1 MIEYLSAFL
10 KKNYQL
16 SGTLTPLVGELDLN
30 FRLRTSTG
38 KEYILKIAHFGE
50 SLEHLEM
57 QHAIMTHLLEMN
69 LDYHLPKVVSTL
81 DGQQILKIT
90 DEQNRERF
98 LRILTWVPGTLL
110 AHTNPHTPA
119 LLKDTGHLMGAI
131 TKALEGFQHPGAERV
146 LRWDL
151 AQADWLMAHS
161 QELKQPQI
169 VQPFLDDFI
178 KIIKP
183 KINTLPQ
190 QVIHNDANDYNLL
203 VDASE
208 QIALGLIDFGDA
220 VYTLRIAELAILI
233 AYAIMHKPDVLAAA
247 VKVTSGFN
255 ETCPLL
261 PEEIEL
267 LYTLVGLRLTTT
279 VTAAALNRKE
289 FPDHAYHF
297 ISEAPAWDALEK
309 WAALSE
315 NLVYYSLRSAAGLTA
330 CPQRAYFDEWLAKN
344 KNQLAPMFNVNF
356 SETPFLTLNL
366 QVDSL
371 ELGNNHDFSRI
382 EKFAETIDRM
392 LAKAGVTYGLG
403 GYGEVRPFYSTDAY
417 RVMGNAGPHWRT
429 VHLGVDVWAPAHT
442 AVFAPLDG
450 IVFSVKNNAGE
461 RDYGPTIILEHTV
474 NDQLT
479 FYTLYGHLSLSA
491 TEQLKK
497 GDRIKKG
504 SLLTRIGSPPEN
516 GNWPPHLHFQIL
528 LDPLEGAGDFPG
540 VAFPTEVA
548 VWKNIC
554 PDPGIFITTENILP
568 KGFPTTQK
576 LLRDRK
582 KNLGANLSLSYATPI
597 AMVRGY
603 KQYLYDQDG
612 RRYLDTCNNVPHVG
626 HQHPRIVRAAQR
638 QMALLNTNTRYLYPE
653 LTRYAAALA
662 AKFPDPLEVCFFV
675 NSGSE
680 ANELALRMART
691 YTGSK
696 EMLAVEV
703 GYHGNTNAVIDVSA
717 YKFNGKGG
725 TGAPAATHLLPIPD
739 TYRGRH
745 QNLKTAGVDY
755 AAYAQVIIAQLAK
768 DGKAP
773 AGFICESILSCGG
786 QIVLPED
793 YLKNVFKTVRA
804 VGGLCIMDEVQV
816 GFGRVGSH
824 FWGFELQGVI
834 PDIVTLGKPIGNG
847 HPLGAVVT
855 TRKIADAFANGME
868 YFNTFGGNA
877 VSCEIGR
884 EVLAVI
890 EDEQLTQNAALVG
903 NYLLDGLKKL
913 QQQFMIIGDVRGHGL
928 FLGFELVKDREEKIP
943 APEAATYLANR
954 MRQRAILMS
963 TDGPDHNVIKI
974 KPPMCFTVANA
985 DFLLGQLE
993 IVLSENQMQ
1002 V

>member
-50 SLEHLEM
+50 SLEYLEM
-57 QHAIMTHLLEMN
+57 QHAIMTHLLEMD
-69 LDYHLPKVVSTL
+69 LDYHLPEVVSTL

-151 AQADWLMAHS
+151 AQADWLRAHP
-161 QELKQPQI
+161 QELKQPEI

-178 KIIKP
+178 KTIKP

-220 VYTLRIAELAILI
+220 VHTLRIAELAILI
-233 AYAIMHKPDVLAAA
+233 AYAIMDKPDVLAAA
-247 VKVTSGFN
+247 VEVTSGFN

-261 PEEIEL
+261 PEEIKL

-309 WAALSE
+309 WAALPE
-315 NLVYYSLRSAAGLTA
+315 NLVHYSLRSAAGLTA
-330 CPQRAYFDEWLAKN
+330 CPQRIYFDEWLAKN
-344 KNQLAPMFNVNF
+344 KNQLASMFDFNF
-356 SETPFLTLNL
+356 SETPFLQLNL
-366 QVDSL
+366 QVDSP
-371 ELGNNHDFSRI
+371 ELGNNHDFSTI

-392 LAKAGVTYGLG
+392 LAEAGVTYGLG

-479 FYTLYGHLSLSA
+479 FYTLYGHLSLST

-528 LDPLEGAGDFPG
+528 LDPLDGVGDFPG
-540 VAFPTEVA
+540 VAFPTAAA

-582 KNLGANLSLSYATPI
+582 KNLGANLSLSYAAPI

-626 HQHPRIVRAAQR
+626 HQHPRVVRAAQR

-662 AKFPDPLEVCFFV
+662 AKLPDPLEVCFFV

-725 TGAPAATHLLPIPD
+725 TGAPAATHLLPLPD

-745 QNLKTAGVDY
+745 QHLKTAGVDY
-755 AAYAQVIIAQLAK
+755 AAYAQEIIAQLAK

-903 NYLLDGLKKL
+903 NHLLDGLKKL

-1002 V
+1002 I